1 MSPLGHG
8 IKQATA
14 HLDVKYPMMNYE
26 LLFAIYFLYGLAF
39 FSMGLVLLLETW
51 RLEPGAPQ
59 QSLLRPLAVFGLI
72 HGTHEWLEIFII
84 QSTRIA
90 GQLADEWEWVRVIM
104 LSASF
109 LALWS
114 YSLNAYRYGRG
125 HITPLNL
132 FGAITLPLFAI
143 FAIWDMATAFWSGRI
158 PLAMLSEGLVRY
170 VLGVTGAAIATLGLR
185 SAALKARADGRR
197 PLDTYLTVAALGFA
211 LYSVS
216 QVFVPSMDTL
226 LANLLNADLF
236 RASTNIPVQAVRT
249 FAAIVITVSM
259 FYGTRF
265 LEGERQK
272 VVVAAQQARLE
283 ALEQQEAMRRDLL
296 RHIVRAQEEERARIS
311 RELHDEMA
319 QTLTAF
325 TLDLATLQQLVGKR
339 ARATSIL
346 ERLQGLGR
354 QMSQGMNR
362 MVHDLR
368 PALLDDLGLVAALE
382 YLVKNDAP
390 RLGLATNLE
399 VRGAPRRLD
408 PLVETVLFRIAQE
421 SLTNVARH
429 AQTQQA
435 RLRLDFAPD
444 AVELGVSDSGV
455 GFDPARRTAASG
467 GWGLVGMQERAE
479 STGGKLRVE
488 SEPGR
493 GTVISVK
500 IPITLSSKEL

>member
-1 MSPLGHG
+1 
-8 IKQATA
+8 
-14 HLDVKYPMMNYE
+14 MNYD
-26 LLFAIYFLYGLAF
+26 LLFAIYFVYGLAF
-39 FSMGLVLLLETW
+39 FSMGLILLLETW
-51 RLEPGAPQ
+51 RLDPNAPQ
-59 QSLLRPLAVFGLI
+59 QQLLQPLAAFGLI

-84 QSTRIA
+84 QSKRFA
-90 GQLADEWEWVRVIM
+90 GPLSDEWEWVRVALLAI
-104 LSASF
+104 SF

-114 YSLNAYRYGRG
+114 YSLNAFRYGRG

-132 FGAITLPLFAI
+132 FGAVTLPVFALFAI
-143 FAIWDMATAFWSGRI
+143 ADMLTAFWSGRI
-158 PLAMLSEGLVRY
+158 PLAMFSEGLVRY
-170 VLGVTGAAIATLGLR
+170 ALGVTGAAIATLGLR
-185 SAALKARADGRR
+185 SAALKARADNRR

-216 QVFVPSMDTL
+216 QVFVPSMDTVM
-226 LANLLNADLF
+226 ANLLNADLF

-249 FAAIVITVSM
+249 FAAIVITVSL

-272 VVVAAQQARLE
+272 VIAAAQQARLE

-319 QTLTAF
+319 QILTAF
-325 TLDLATLQQLVGKR
+325 TLDLATLQQLVSKR
-339 ARATSIL
+339 DKAFPIL
-346 ERLQGLGR
+346 KRLQGLGR

-368 PALLDDLGLVAALE
+368 PALLDDLGLVAALKF
-382 YLVKNDAP
+382 LVENDAP
-390 RLGLATNLE
+390 RLGLATVFE
-399 VRGAPRRLD
+399 VNGAPRRLD

-435 RLRLDFAPD
+435 CLCLEFKSDV
-444 AVELGVSDSGV
+444 VELRVSDPGI
-455 GFDPARRTAASG
+455 GFDPAQRIATNSA

-479 STGGKLRVE
+479 STGGRLRVK

-493 GTVISVK
+493 GTVVSVK
-500 IPITLSSKEL
+500 IPTDLSVKES